1 VATILS
7 MPKWGLAMKMGT
19 VVAWLK
25 HPGDTVQQGEP
36 IVQIESEKATNEVE
50 SPTTGIL
57 RWLEVQEEQEAPVG
71 ATLAVITD
79 PGEELSDEQVAAFIR
94 ADAESKRQQAE
105 ALSKQKAAS
114 RATRAASTTH
124 PGTRPAVSP
133 GGRIS
138 ASPAAKR
145 LAQELGVD
153 LATIAGTGPNGM
165 IGREDVLRAAEE
177 AKAAP
182 SAESEEQDI
191 DVAGNSIHYLIAGP
205 INAPHVVFVH
215 GLGGSLTTWSLNLS
229 AFAEQFR
236 ICALDLIGAGNSAK
250 PDTDYSI
257 AALASFLAQFLAT
270 LGPEWQKVNI
280 IGHSLGGAIA
290 LAFAGSHPQQVE
302 RLVLVDSAGLGPEIN
317 HIVLDLMCAEPTQEH
332 LRSELSLFFA
342 RPDQAQQTL
351 VDQLYQQRTQPGAHE
366 ALVATANAAFADGKQ
381 QNDLRYT
388 LAKLNMPVLVVW
400 GDTDA
405 VIPVAHAQEASR
417 APQGR
422 MEILA
427 GSGHCP
433 HIERANEL
441 NRLVI
446 SFLQTN

>member
-19 VVAWLK
+19 VVEWLK
-25 HPGDTVQQGEP
+25 HPGDAVQQGEP

-57 RWLEVQEEQEAPVG
+57 RWLEVKEEQEAPVG
-71 ATLAVITD
+71 ATLAVIAE
-79 PGEELSDEQVAAFIR
+79 PGEDLSDEQVAALIR
-94 ADAESKRQQAE
+94 EDAENKRQQAE

-114 RATRAASTTH
+114 RATRATH
-124 PGTRPAVSP
+124 PGTRPAVST

-153 LATIAGTGPNGM
+153 LATVVGTGPNGM

-177 AKAAP
+177 AKAEP
-182 SAESEEQDI
+182 STEAEEQDI
-191 DVAGNSIHYLIAGP
+191 NVAGNAIHYLIAGP
-205 INAPHVVFVH
+205 IDAPHVVFVH

-257 AALASFLAQFLAT
+257 PALASFLAQFLDA
-270 LGPEWQKVNI
+270 LGPEWQHVSI

-290 LAFAGSHPQQVE
+290 LAFASSYQQRVE

-317 HIVLDLMCAEPTQEH
+317 QTVLDLMRAEPTRES
-332 LRSELSLFFA
+332 LRSELALFFT
-342 RPDQAQQTL
+342 RSDQIQQAL
-351 VDQLYQQRTQPGAHE
+351 VDQLYQQRTQPGAHK
-366 ALVATANAAFADGKQ
+366 ALVATTNAAFADDKQ
-381 QNDLRYT
+381 RSDLSDT
-388 LAKLNMPVLVVW
+388 LAGLNVPVLVAW
-400 GDTDA
+400 GNADA
-405 VIPVAHAQEASR
+405 VSPIAHAQEASR
-417 APQGR
+417 TRQNRTEVFAD
-422 MEILA
+422 
-427 GSGHCP
+427 SGHCP
-433 HIERANEL
+433 HIERADEF
-441 NRLVI
+441 NRLVL
-446 SFLQTN
+446 SFLNAD